1 MRSFVAIALLLAAPA
16 YADDAEIPVVQ
27 AFRGIDAIES
37 ANVVRYGRKGPQPY
51 LDHASI
57 NFAVRDG
64 KPHTIAVKKLV
75 IISNNCH
82 KPAKGDTKA
91 YPVKHHELFTWEG
104 DKPIARG
111 RPSVKIPKRK
121 AQRYGVKASF
131 AGLNTTTACAFAIDL
146 VVDGAKKRIQLPLS
160 FKSLDP
166 IGK

>member
-1 MRSFVAIALLLAAPA
+1 MRSLVVFALLLAARA
-16 YADDAEIPVVQ
+16 GADDELPVVQ

-64 KPHTIAVKKLV
+64 KPHTVGVKKLE

-82 KPAKGDTKA
+82 KPAKSDIKA
-91 YPVKHHELFTWEG
+91 YPVKMHELFTWDG
-104 DKPIARG
+104 DKPLARG

-121 AQRYGVKASF
+121 AQRYSVKASF
-131 AGLNTTTACAFAIDL
+131 AVLTTTTACAFAIDL
-146 VVDGAKKRIQLPLS
+146 VVDGARKRIQLPLS